1 MVREIS
7 LLRDTQDT
15 ANFRIPRGMEERR
28 CGLRLLPKRSLSKTS
43 QFGAG
48 EPDPG
53 SGKVVGEG
61 PQGVRTVSPLRHQ
74 VFKVFRSSREGEGTR
89 SLLGSRLRRKQ
100 ARFPSF
106 WRWWGWDFGFSS
118 DGQWGSNLCGVP
130 LAALIGLALGGR
142 GRRDTSSHQPIC
154 LQRWRA

>member
-7 LLRDTQDT
+7 LLRDTQDM
-15 ANFRIPRGMEERR
+15 ANFRIPREMEERR

-74 VFKVFRSSREGEGTR
+74 VFKVFRSSRERERGQDPYWDPGSEESKPDFRVFGGGGGGTLA
-89 SLLGSRLRRKQ
+89 SLLMGS
-100 ARFPSF
+100 
-106 WRWWGWDFGFSS
+106 
-118 DGQWGSNLCGVP
+118 
-130 LAALIGLALGGR
+130 GGA
-142 GRRDTSSHQPIC
+142 I
-154 LQRWRA
+154 